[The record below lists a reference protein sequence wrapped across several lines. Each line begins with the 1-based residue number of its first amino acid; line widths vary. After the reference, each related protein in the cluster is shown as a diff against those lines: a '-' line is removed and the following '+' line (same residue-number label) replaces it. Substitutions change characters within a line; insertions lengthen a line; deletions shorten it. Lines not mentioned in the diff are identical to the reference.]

1 MMKLLP
7 TDVFSIQ
14 CYDCIRD
21 HKIHQKVGCCL
32 TGDEKLIICSYFPGS
47 DLPGRTKKLSKVLRL
62 QNLHA
67 GGVSQL

>member
-21 HKIHQKVGCCL
+21 HKIHQKVGW
-32 TGDEKLIICSYFPGS
+32 GREIDIICLYFPGS

-67 GGVSQL
+67 GGVSQLQDC